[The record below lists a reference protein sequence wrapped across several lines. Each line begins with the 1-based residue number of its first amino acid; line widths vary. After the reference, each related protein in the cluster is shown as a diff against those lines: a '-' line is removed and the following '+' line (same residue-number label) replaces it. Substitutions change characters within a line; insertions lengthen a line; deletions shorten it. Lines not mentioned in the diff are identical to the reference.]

1 MDSFDLTKI
10 TVLDFVLDSFDLTKI
25 TVLDF
30 VLDSFDLT
38 KLLFRICFDSLRL
51 IE

>member
-1 MDSFDLTKI
+1 MLSFVLDFNLIDSFDLTKI

-30 VLDSFDLT
+30 VLDS
-38 KLLFRICFDSLRL
+38 L
-51 IE
+51 I

>member
-1 MDSFDLTKI
+1 MLSFVLDFNLIDSFDLTKI

-25 TVLDF
+25 
-30 VLDSFDLT
+30 
-38 KLLFRICFDSLRL
+38 LFRIFSDSLRL